1 MQITTTIPQNIHSTT
16 IPQQHT
22 SIKIIPPDQILNGL
36 LSTNINDCDCTN
48 RNRNNNQNQNNNNK
62 TANNRNSNSNNR
74 NSV

>member
-1 MQITTTIPQNIHSTT
+1 MQVTTTIPQNIHSTT

-36 LSTNINDCDCTN
+36 LSTNINDCDCTD
-48 RNRNNNQNQNNNNK
+48 RNRNNNQNQNNN
-62 TANNRNSNSNNR
+62 TINNRNNNNR

>member
-1 MQITTTIPQNIHSTT
+1 MQVTTTIPQTIHSTT
-16 IPQQHT
+16 IPQPHT

-48 RNRNNNQNQNNNNK
+48 RNNNQNQNQN
-62 TANNRNSNSNNR
+62 TINNRYSNNR

>member
-36 LSTNINDCDCTN
+36 LSTNINDCDCTD
-48 RNRNNNQNQNNNNK
+48 RNRNNNQNNNNN
-62 TANNRNSNSNNR
+62 TINNRNSNNR